1 MPVLAISTLS
11 TCHQLIWE
19 YKNMLVLKL
28 HALDFGWEMT
38 IRVRFYPWLV
48 GSWSD
53 WGQHWWGKV
62 LLFPLVPTFS
72 KLDLRRS
79 TIVRTCVPLFIS
91 SSKHFGGAL
100 MLELLLLADVIGS
113 LRGRRL
119 RRENLCACIREHSF
133 PAAALWGKSTCRE
146 LL

>member
-1 MPVLAISTLS
+1 MRVTLTLS
-11 TCHQLIWE
+11 GPDLSKRCLFCPSVPCEWWACQQIFWE
-19 YKNMLVLKL
+19 YNNMLVLKL

-38 IRVRFYPWLV
+38 IRVPFYPWLV
-48 GSWSD
+48 GWWPD

-79 TIVRTCVPLFIS
+79 TIVRTCVPLFVS

-113 LRGRRL
+113 LPGRRL
-119 RRENLCACIREHSF
+119 RQENLCTCIMR
-133 PAAALWGKSTCRE
+133 
-146 LL
+146 